1 MAQTS
6 LVHPLVRIPVHAVGP
21 DYPMETLEREETRA
35 HALIDDATG
44 ELPPA
49 ALRVLDTISRR
60 WLAKQDSG
68 YLPEIDAIARRL
80 ARPGAYFLSVN
91 YEWGCSCKVG
101 RSPDQKS
108 ARLVRVLDWL
118 TPGLGRELV
127 AALVA
132 GAAGPFTTLT
142 WPGYTGLLQA
152 MAPQRFSA
160 ALNQAPMRAPLGS
173 FHLDWAVNRTRVWRM
188 TYQTPAH
195 LLREVFETAGSFAE
209 AKRMLAE
216 QPVSRRRSSRLPVSS
231 RRRRP
236 SSRRRKRA
244 CTRAATQ
251 RPTIG
256 KRRAGAG
263 ISAAAKAPSAPAG
276 CMRSR
281 PRSTGISPG
290 SCRRSSTATRAL

>member
-21 DYPMETLEREETRA
+21 DYPMETLEREEARA

-44 ELPPA
+44 DLPPA
-49 ALRVLDTISRR
+49 ALRVLDAISRR

-101 RSPDQKS
+101 PSPDQKS

-127 AALVA
+127 AARVA

-173 FHLDWAVNRTRVWRM
+173 LPSRLGGEPCARVEDDRTRRRRISCARCSR
-188 TYQTPAH
+188 PRAR
-195 LLREVFETAGSFAE
+195 LRRPSACWPSS
-209 AKRMLAE
+209 R
-216 QPVSRRRSSRLPVSS
+216 SRRRRSSRLPVSS

-236 SSRRRKRA
+236 SSSVPRRTRA
-244 CTRAATQ
+244 CTRAAT
-251 RPTIG
+251 
-256 KRRAGAG
+256 
-263 ISAAAKAPSAPAG
+263 
-276 CMRSR
+276 
-281 PRSTGISPG
+281 
-290 SCRRSSTATRAL
+290 